1 MEESISLSELF
12 QVLKKRLG
20 MIITLSLVAAVISGI
35 FTVFVVTPEYAVST
49 QFLVSQRDTEQTNTI
64 QSTDIRTNLEL
75 INTYNV
81 IIKSSRILE
90 SVIDE
95 LNLPL
100 SASTLSNMISVTNEN
115 QSQVVTVRVTDTDP
129 LRAERIANTT
139 VAVFQEEILE
149 LMNVDNVNVLN
160 LAEAGANPQPV
171 SPNLTLNIAIAF
183 VLGLMVAVGISFLLE
198 FLDTTVKSEE
208 DIENILDIPVMGTI
222 SHITEADLN
231 NHVAP
236 EVNRRMK
243 REGRVQ

>member
-20 MIITLSLVAAVISGI
+20 MIIALSLVAAVISGI

>member
-20 MIITLSLVAAVISGI
+20 MIIALSLVAAVISGI

-95 LNLPL
+95 LNLPM

>member
-1 MEESISLSELF
+1 MEESISLKELF
-12 QVLKKRLG
+12 AVLKKRLG
-20 MIITLSLVAAVISGI
+20 MIIALSLVAAVISGV
-35 FTVFVVTPEYAVST
+35 FTVFVVTPEYAVNT

-90 SVIDE
+90 NVIDE
-95 LNLPL
+95 LNLNM
-100 SASTLSNMISVTNEN
+100 SASTLSSMISVTNEN

-129 LRAERIANTT
+129 LRAEQIANTT
-139 VAVFQEEILE
+139 VAVFQEEIFE

-160 LAEAGANPQPV
+160 LADAGLNPQPV
-171 SPNLTLNIAIAF
+171 SPNLTMNIAIAL
-183 VLGLMVAVGISFLLE
+183 VLGLMVGVGISFLLE

-208 DIENILDIPVMGTI
+208 DIETILGIPVIGTI
-222 SHITEADLN
+222 SHISEADLD

-236 EVNRRMK
+236 EVSRRMK
-243 REGRVQ
+243 REGGLQ

>member
-1 MEESISLSELF
+1 MEESISLKELF
-12 QVLKKRLG
+12 AVLKKRLG
-20 MIITLSLVAAVISGI
+20 MIIALSLVAAVISGV
-35 FTVFVVTPEYAVST
+35 FTVFVVTPEYAVNT

-90 SVIDE
+90 NVIDE
-95 LNLPL
+95 LNLNM
-100 SASTLSNMISVTNEN
+100 SASTLSSMISVTNEN

-129 LRAERIANTT
+129 LRAEQIANTT
-139 VAVFQEEILE
+139 VAVFQEEIFE

-160 LAEAGANPQPV
+160 LADAGLNPQPV
-171 SPNLTLNIAIAF
+171 SPNLTMNIAIAL
-183 VLGLMVAVGISFLLE
+183 VLGLMVGVGISFLLE

-208 DIENILDIPVMGTI
+208 DIENILGIPVIGTI
-222 SHITEADLN
+222 SHISEADLD

-236 EVNRRMK
+236 EVSRRMK
-243 REGRVQ
+243 REGGLQ